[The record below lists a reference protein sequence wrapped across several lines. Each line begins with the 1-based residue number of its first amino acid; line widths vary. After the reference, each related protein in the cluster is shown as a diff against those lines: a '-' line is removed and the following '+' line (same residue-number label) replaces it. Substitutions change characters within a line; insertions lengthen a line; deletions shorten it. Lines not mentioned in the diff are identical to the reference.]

1 MKENY
6 HVLCFGDSLTAGTP
20 GYEPGYGGD
29 VRSQYGFWLGEES
42 RKCGMSGFRFTNAG
56 IPGEL
61 ASTMHNRL
69 GKILSSGTYDAVI
82 ILAGTNDIGWG
93 IAPQEVFVI
102 VSRLWSVSVDRG
114 LETIACTVPPV
125 GTLYPPLQDAQRE
138 LNNTIMRAVGSHR
151 LLHIV
156 DVFSVL
162 STDEMLLLPAFDSG
176 DGLHLSVQGYKRMGE
191 TIWNGALKDLV
202 LRSGVS

>member
-29 VRSQYGFWLGEES
+29 IQSQYGFWLAEAS
-42 RKCGMSGFRFTNAG
+42 REYGVSGFRFTNAG

-61 ASTMHNRL
+61 ASAMGGRL
-69 GKILSSGTYDAVI
+69 QKRLSSATYDAVV

-93 IAPQEVFVI
+93 ISPREVSGTL
-102 VSRLWSVSVDRG
+102 SRLWSMSIAMD
-114 LETIACTVPPV
+114 LETIACTIPPIGIQYPPV
-125 GTLYPPLQDAQRE
+125 QAAELE
-138 LNNTIMRAVGSHR
+138 LNDAIKKAAGSHR

-156 DVFSVL
+156 DVFSAL
-162 STDEMLLLPAFDSG
+162 STGKNLLHPAFDSG
-176 DGLHLSVQGYKRMGE
+176 DGLHLSVDGYRRMGE
-191 TIWNGALKDLV
+191 VIWIRALKELV
-202 LRSGVS
+202 L